1 ADEARGAR
9 TADGGSEERG
19 GERGQQVP
27 AGHLG
32 MARTELRGQHH
43 CRERREDAGDHERD
57 ERVADHAE
65 IGTTTALVDG
75 IATYQTSCDGAG
87 ENSTHVRDGG
97 CSVSLREKGPSS
109 TLRRAYLPPKPPTV
123 RCAFTRPRR
132 RPLSRLPGSSPLS
145 APVSCG
151 CCGGAGCS
159 PRRR

>member
-1 ADEARGAR
+1 
-9 TADGGSEERG
+9 
-19 GERGQQVP
+19 
-27 AGHLG
+27 

-109 TLRRAYLPPKPPTV
+109 QCRSLNAVSSGARAVTTISTQWTLDRPGVAAVRASRGQDEQCEFV
-123 RCAFTRPRR
+123 VEGVEAAWQHARTRGPRR
-132 RPLSRLPGSSPLS
+132 
-145 APVSCG
+145 
-151 CCGGAGCS
+151 
-159 PRRR
+159 